1 MSKVIVVTG
10 ASSGIG
16 YYTAEHLVKMGHT
29 VYALSRRG
37 TGPEGAK
44 TFSCDVTKEDE
55 VKAVI
60 NAVFEK
66 EKLIDIVINCA
77 GFGIS
82 GAVEF
87 TELEDAKR
95 LFDVDFFGTVNVNKA
110 VLPIM
115 RAQKSGR
122 IINISS
128 VAAPAAIPFQTYYS
142 AAKAAVDCYT
152 LALRNEVRPFG
163 IEVGSIQ
170 PGDIHTGFTDAREK
184 SIVGDDIYKGR
195 IEKSVNGMEHDELT
209 GMDPSKAGL
218 FVATHALKRHI
229 KPQVVLGNLYKVA
242 AVLLRILPV
251 RFSNWLVYKLYG

>member
-1 MSKVIVVTG
+1 MSKVIIVTG

-16 YYTAEHLVKMGHT
+16 FYTAEHLVKMGHA

-37 TGPEGAK
+37 TGPTGAN

-66 EKLIDIVINCA
+66 EKRIDIVINCA

-184 SIVGDDIYKGR
+184 SIIGDDIYKGR
-195 IEKSVNGMEHDELT
+195 IEKSVKGMEHDELT

-218 FVATHALKRHI
+218 FVATHALKRRI